1 MESYESVILVKNEVF
16 VFKIPPKTSNRGYRY
31 VYFFFCIAGNCFVR
45 NDKTVGVFRAAD
57 WNLQEP
63 QWTGRMRL
71 VAKSEEL
78 IMKLE
83 DKNSGELF
91 AKCPIDKYPGLALES
106 VTDSSRY
113 FVVRIQDDN
122 GKRIINILFS
132 NKTD

>member
-1 MESYESVILVKNEVF
+1 ML
-16 VFKIPPKTSNRGYRY
+16 
-31 VYFFFCIAGNCFVR
+31 FFC
-45 NDKTVGVFRAAD
+45 RAAD

-71 VAKSEEL
+71 VAKGDEL

-83 DKNSGELF
+83 DKTSGELF
-91 AKCPIDKYPGLALES
+91 AKCPIDKYPGVALEA

-122 GKRIINILFS
+122 GNYLLINLPYK
-132 NKTD
+132 N